1 MGVAEGVLQE
11 QTLRQGGFNDAE
23 IGQWK
28 EETGVQLR
36 SAGFAPSEVE
46 GYFGAPEGK
55 PTDLSPHVKA
65 GLDEHEASLTPEG
78 GGPKKATTFADAF
91 WAGIQGSSGGLMAR
105 QKLPDL
111 QVAPDAEL
119 GMKIMAASGQM
130 AGDIPAMVAG
140 GIVGGA
146 AGSEAPI
153 VGNVAGGMAGAFA
166 LPAMIR
172 KSYMDDLQKGA
183 IKDFPDFFARLAAT
197 AYDGIKGG
205 VTGLWTAE
213 AGGLAAAGALG
224 KTMAKPLAKTALELA
239 TMTTIGKGMEG
250 EAPKAE
256 DFIVGAVTLAGLHG
270 AVHIA
275 GEIPG
280 YAKDIQTKLQNT
292 YAETGL
298 KPQDVLEA
306 AASDM
311 TLRQQLLAKGTEPPQ
326 ILVRDPDLP
335 APKMLEI
342 EPGEHNPV
350 LNPEFDS
357 GYPLKISAPEPETVL
372 PELKPPGEG
381 EPPHSDR
388 DIILSR
394 IGEQGKAKPEK
405 WDNWYTRTVDRLNP
419 VFQWVKEAAGGK
431 KISTP
436 EDPYAIISTATS
448 RGFARA
454 NEAIETGPID
464 FHTEKPTGAK
474 GFRQI
479 VEPFK
484 DDPQGFKAY
493 LIAKRNIELSNR
505 DIETG
510 IPVEVS
516 RRLVE
521 EGGAKYDNAAKE
533 LYEFKNAGIKYLKD
547 SGFFSDDQYK
557 YILEQ
562 NQEHVPFR
570 RVLDEGP
577 AKGKGQGAPLKNIKG
592 SERKIIDPFESIL
605 KDQFTYY
612 KLAEE
617 NAGKQSIIDFARKYD
632 VSKDLIETVPQ
643 KSKPIKASDI
653 EVEKWLRE
661 NGMLSEGGGETT
673 DFTLWRPMAL
683 PLAEGEFAVMENG
696 ERRVYQ
702 VDPSLAKALK
712 ATDYRN
718 PNLLTKIAGI
728 FAKTQRL
735 GVTENPFF
743 LMTHAVRD
751 QFSAS
756 VQSQNGFRF
765 AYDGLRGAFHL
776 LFKTEEAN
784 EFFRQ
789 GGGMATMSDFD
800 EKYIKDDVWG
810 LSKKTGLLDKALN
823 VVKTPFQ
830 MMHALANL
838 VFTAPKMGENMR
850 ALDAGKDPFTAM
862 YEGRR
867 VTADVQQRGSSPL
880 VQAWSGATPF
890 FSQRIRGMDR
900 VAEAFKT
907 DPVGTGARMGLG
919 ITAVSLATWWA
930 FKDDERYK
938 NAPNWEKDLYWI
950 LPLGDEKTGT
960 TMRIPKPFE
969 PGLLFG
975 SLLERTLQEF
985 YDKKP
990 EAFKGFGAA
999 LVGSAIPNVV
1009 PPVIM
1014 PLLEQFGNRSWLTG
1028 GQVVPSALEKVSPE
1042 FQTNPYTTETAKTLG
1057 KIIGSIP
1064 VVGGIGRGNVTVA
1077 SPMVIEN
1084 YIRSWGGTL
1093 GTFALRMADK
1103 ALEAAGINPSKVVPE
1118 APEWYRNLSD
1128 IPFIKAFFVRY
1139 PSSGAQPLVDFYDN
1153 FKLAETRYNNIN
1165 KLKNDGNLKALNAYS
1180 NSPEF
1185 SEHVVRMQALE
1196 KGLGNQSS
1204 LIKKIYAN
1212 PSIPADAQRQQ
1223 IDAIYYRM
1231 IQMAEFGNKAI
1242 HDSEE
1247 QMRKSK

>member
-1 MGVAEGVLQE
+1 MGLAEGALEE

-28 EETGVQLR
+28 AETTGTLR
-36 SAGFAPSEVE
+36 GAGYAPSEVE
-46 GYFGAPEGK
+46 DYFGAPTGT
-55 PTDLSPHVKA
+55 PTDLRPHVKA
-65 GLDEHEASLTPEG
+65 GLDEHVASLTPEG

-105 QKLPDL
+105 KALPNIEL
-111 QVAPDAEL
+111 PMDAEL

-130 AGDIPAMVAG
+130 AGDIPAMIAG

-146 AGSEAPI
+146 AGSEAPL
-153 VGNVAGGMAGAFA
+153 VGNVLGASAGAFA

-172 KSYMDDLQKGA
+172 KSYMEDLQKGA
-183 IKDFPDFFARLAAT
+183 IKDFPDFFSRLAAT
-197 AYDGIKGG
+197 AYDGMKGA
-205 VTGLWTAE
+205 VTGVATAGV
-213 AGGLAAAGALG
+213 GGAIANPIAKMGA
-224 KTMAKPLAKTALELA
+224 ELA

-270 AVHIA
+270 ALHVA
-275 GEIPG
+275 GEMPG

-298 KPQDVLEA
+298 KPQDVLERA
-306 AASDM
+306 VSDIP
-311 TLRQQLLAKGTEPPQ
+311 LRQELLAQGTETPNS
-326 ILVRDPDLP
+326 LAKDPDFP
-335 APKMLEI
+335 QSKMLEI

-350 LNPEFDS
+350 LNSEFDDS
-357 GYPLKISAPEPETVL
+357 PPLRIPAPEPETVL
-372 PELKPPGEG
+372 PELKPPAEG

-454 NEAIETGPID
+454 NEAIETGPVD

-521 EGGAKYDNAAKE
+521 EGGAKYDDAAKE

-547 SGFFSDDQYK
+547 SGFFSNDQYK

-577 AKGKGQGAPLKNIKG
+577 SKGKGQGAPLKNIKG

-718 PNLLTKIAGI
+718 PNLLTKVAGV
-728 FAKTQRL
+728 FAKIQRI
-735 GVTENPFF
+735 GVTENPVF
-743 LMTHAVRD
+743 LALHGIRD
-751 QFSAS
+751 QQSAF
-756 VQSQNGFRF
+756 VQSQNGYRLG
-765 AYDGLRGAFHL
+765 YEGMRGMFHL
-776 LFKTEEAN
+776 LFKTEDAN

-789 GGGMATMSDFD
+789 GGGMSTLADFD

-838 VFTAPKMGENMR
+838 VFTAPKMGEYMR
-850 ALDAGKDPFTAM
+850 ARDAGKDPFTAM

-880 VQAWSGATPF
+880 IQAWSAATPF
-890 FSQRIRGMDR
+890 MSMRIRGMDR
-900 VAEAFKT
+900 MVEAFRT
-907 DPVGTGARMGLG
+907 DPVGTGVKMALTFTLPS
-919 ITAVSLATWWA
+919 IATWWA
-930 FKDDERYK
+930 FKDDPRYK
-938 NAPNWEKDLYWI
+938 NAPDWQKDLYWI
-950 LPLGDEKTGT
+950 IPLGTPEDGATL
-960 TMRIPKPFE
+960 RIPKAFE
-969 PGLLFG
+969 PALIWG
-975 SLLERTLQEF
+975 SAFERSLQKF
-985 YDKKP
+985 YDQKP
-990 EAFKGFGAA
+990 EAFKHFGEA
-999 LVGSAIPNVV
+999 LVGDSLPNVI

-1014 PLLEQFGNRSWLTG
+1014 PLLEQYANRSWLTG

-1042 FQTNPYTTETAKTLG
+1042 FHTNAYTTETAITLG
-1057 KIIGSIP
+1057 KVIGSIP
-1064 VVGGIGRGNVTVA
+1064 VVGNLGPGNITPA
-1077 SPMVIEN
+1077 SPMVVEN
-1084 YIRSWGGTL
+1084 YVRAWGGTL
-1093 GTFALRMADK
+1093 GNFALHVIDK
-1103 ALEAAGINPSKVVPE
+1103 SLEAAHINPSKVVPE
-1118 APEWYRNLSD
+1118 AKEWYRNLAE
-1128 IPFIKAFFVRY
+1128 IPFLKSFFMRY
-1139 PSSGAQPLVDFYDN
+1139 PSGGVQPLINFYDN
-1153 FKLAETRYNNIN
+1153 YKLSETHYANVK
-1165 KLKNDGNLKALNAYS
+1165 KLKDDGNVAGLDAYS
-1180 NSPEF
+1180 RSPQFE
-1185 SEHVVRMQALE
+1185 EHAVMLRNME
-1196 KGLGNQSS
+1196 KGLSNQSN
-1204 LIKKIYAN
+1204 LIKKIYAD
-1212 PSIPADAQRQQ
+1212 PSIPADAKRQQ
-1223 IDAIYYRM
+1223 IDTIYYRM
-1231 IQMAEFGNKAI
+1231 IQAAEYGNEIMYRAAKAMKKR
-1242 HDSEE
+1242 D
-1247 QMRKSK
+1247 